1 MIFSTD
7 TCSAQRYNLVNRIVG
22 WAVFA
27 IASAVY
33 LLTIEPTASF
43 WDCGEF
49 IASGNKLEVGHP
61 CGAPMFM
68 LMVRFFTM
76 FAPSA
81 QLVPVLANALSAMAS
96 AFTILFLFWSITH
109 LGKKLVAINADGS
122 LPLGQAIAV
131 MGAGAVGALAYTF
144 SDTFWFSAVEGEV
157 YASSSLFTALVFWA
171 ILKWEDCADSPYAN
185 RWLVLIAY
193 LMGLSIGVHL
203 LNLLAIPAIAL
214 VYYFKKYDYT
224 FKGLCITVLLS
235 GVMLLA
241 VLYGIIQGLVIVAS
255 KLELVLVNGIG
266 MPTMSG
272 VLLMAAALV
281 GLLIWGI
288 AASHRRGKV
297 LLNTLLVSFA
307 VILIGYS
314 SYTVVVVRSA
324 ANPPMDQNS
333 PDNMFSLLYYLNR
346 EQYGDRPLLYGQ
358 TFASQAIERKQT
370 GVQYA
375 PKDGRYVEVRKKY
388 ALVYPDGHKMLIPR
402 MHSPE
407 GRHVEAYKQW
417 SSFEGKPVK
426 GYTSEGKPTTIY
438 TPTMAENIRFFLRY
452 QLGFMYWRY
461 FMWNFAGRQNDIQG
475 HGDCLKGNWI
485 SGIGFIDNA
494 RLGPQNQL
502 PATYANNKGRYRYFM
517 LPLLLGIVG
526 MVVHY
531 RRKPTD
537 FWVVMALFFMTGI
550 AIVVYLNQTPYQP
563 RERDYA
569 YAGSF
574 YAFAIWIGLGV
585 MALHALLQRLSKSP
599 AMAAA
604 ATAVCMGIPAIMAAQ
619 NWDDHD
625 RSHCYLP
632 VDFGYNMLIGCK
644 PNAVLFTYGDNDT
657 FPLWYNQ
664 EVEGVRTD
672 VRVANLSYLH
682 GDWYIE
688 QMQRKTYQSDPL
700 PLQTTFDKY
709 YNSKRDAVLVYD
721 KIAEPINLHQAVD
734 FMLSDNPA
742 AEVPSPFEPNARAN
756 YIPSSNL
763 YLPIDTAQVAA
774 TGTIARERMHL
785 ATDTMRWRVG
795 KRMVTKE
802 GQVILDMLANNNW
815 ERPMYFGTTVASE
828 TYHGLDKFFDLEG
841 MMYRVIPANLPKS
854 RWGLGSVNVNDM
866 YDNLMQKYRFRGL
879 NHPKIYIDENKYRI
893 VASYRNMFSRLANA
907 LIDNG
912 ENARAVEVLDRC
924 LELMPTTTI
933 PLNYYVLQ
941 MVEAYYRAGNNERA
955 LSLSNA
961 MMEQTTDELRY
972 NLTVLNAAQR
982 ASLVNDTRMNVAILQ
997 NLWQMANAYGQSEHA
1012 KQLLE
1017 PLERYYAKMER

>member
-1 MIFSTD
+1 MTSQSN
-7 TCSAQRYNLVNRIVG
+7 TCTAQRYGLINNVAG
-22 WAVFA
+22 WCVFA
-27 IASAVY
+27 IAAIVY
-33 LLTIEPTASF
+33 LLTMEPTASF

-49 IASGNKLEVGHP
+49 IASGYRLEVGHP
-61 CGAPMFM
+61 CGAPLFM

-76 FAPSA
+76 FAPSVE
-81 QLVPVLANALSAMAS
+81 LVPVLANALSALAS

-109 LGKKLVAINADGS
+109 IGRKMVQPAADGS
-122 LPLGQAIAV
+122 LSLSQTIV
-131 MGAGAVGALAYTF
+131 VIGAGAIGALAYTF

-171 ILKWEDCADSPYAN
+171 ILKWESNADSPYAN
-185 RWLVLIAY
+185 RWIVFIAY

-214 VYYFKKYDYT
+214 VYYFKRYT
-224 FKGLCITVLLS
+224 FSIKGLVATMAIAGAV
-235 GVMLLA
+235 LLA

-255 KLELVLVNGIG
+255 KIELFLVNGLG
-266 MPTMSG
+266 MPLMSG
-272 VLLMAAALV
+272 VLLFIVLLV
-281 GLLIWGI
+281 GFLGWGI
-288 AASHRRGKV
+288 YTTHRRGKV
-297 LLNTLLVSFA
+297 TLNTVLLSFA
-307 VILIGYS
+307 VILVGYS
-314 SYTVVVVRSA
+314 SYTAVVLRSA

-375 PKDGRYVEVRKKY
+375 PKDGKYVEVRKKY
-388 ALVYPDGHKMLIPR
+388 ALEYAEGHKMLLPR
-402 MHSPE
+402 MHSSDP
-407 GRHVEAYKQW
+407 RHIEAYKQW
-417 SSFEGKPVK
+417 SGFEGKPTR
-426 GYTSEGKPTTIY
+426 GYTSDGKLTSINM
-438 TPTMAENIRFFLRY
+438 PTMAENIRFFFRY
-452 QLGFMYWRY
+452 QLGFMYFRY

-475 HGDCLKGNWI
+475 NGECLKGNWI

-494 RLGPQNQL
+494 RLGSQSDL
-502 PATYANNKGRYRYFM
+502 PALYANNKGRNRYFM
-517 LPLLLGIVG
+517 LPLLLGLAG
-526 MVVHY
+526 MIFHY

-585 MALHALLQRLSKSP
+585 MALHSLLQRLNKGP

-604 ATAVCMGIPAIMAAQ
+604 ATALGLVVPTIMAAQ

-625 RSHCYLP
+625 RSNSYIP
-632 VDFGYNMLIGCK
+632 ADFGYNMLIGCK

-700 PLQTTFDKY
+700 PLQTTFEKY

-721 KIAEPINLHQAVD
+721 KLSEPIGLPQAID
-734 FMLSDNPA
+734 FILSDNPA
-742 AEVPSPFEPNARAN
+742 AELASPFEPGSRVN
-756 YIPSSNL
+756 YFPSSQL
-763 YLPIDTAQVAA
+763 FLAVDTTQVAA
-774 TGTIARERMHL
+774 TGTIAPERMHL
-785 ATDTMRWRVG
+785 AVDTMRWKIS

-802 GQVILDMLANNNW
+802 GQVIFDMLVNNNW
-815 ERPMYFGTTVASE
+815 QRPMYFGTTVASE
-828 TYHGLDKFFDLEG
+828 TYHGLDRFFDLEG
-841 MMYRVIPANLPKS
+841 MMYRVIPAVAPKN
-854 RWGLGSVNVNDM
+854 RYGVGSVNIADM
-866 YDNLMQKYRFRGL
+866 YTNLMEKYRFREL
-879 NHPKIYIDENKYRI
+879 NNPKLYVDENKYRTLS
-893 VASYRNMFSRLANA
+893 SYRNMFARLANA
-907 LIDNG
+907 LIDNK
-912 ENARAVEVLDRC
+912 ENVKAVEVLDRC
-924 LELMPTTTI
+924 LHLMPVEYI
-933 PLNYYVLQ
+933 PLNYYGLPII
-941 MVEAYYRAGNNERA
+941 EAYYRAGNIEKA
-955 LSLSNA
+955 LMLSQNLSA
-961 MMEQTTDELRY
+961 QAIDELRY
-972 NLTVLNAAQR
+972 ILTTLNVGQR
-982 ASLVNDTRMNVAILQ
+982 AGLANDSHMNMAIAQ
-997 NLWQMANAYGQSEHA
+997 NLWQMANAYGQTEHEQELRQA
-1012 KQLLE
+1012 I
-1017 PLERYYAKMER
+1017 ERYYPMLSK